1 MGGRRE
7 ARRVAIDILYQ
18 SDLTDREPSDVL
30 RDWRDAGRDVPVFT
44 RELVEGVT
52 EHLPSIDLELEEH
65 SEDWTVHRM
74 AVLDR
79 TILRVGVYELRWCDD
94 VPTSVAISAVNTAS
108 SSGSASN
115 TMFTLT
121 PIFTASTRQRRGA
134 IAIVPRATR
143 FTAFSTGRI
152 G

>member
-30 RDWRDAGRDVPVFT
+30 RDWRDAGQDVPVFT

-65 SEDWTVHRM
+65 SEDWTVQRM

-79 TILRVGVYELRWCDD
+79 TILRVGVFELRWRDD
-94 VPTSVAISAVNTAS
+94 VPTSVAINEAVEAANELSTAD
-108 SSGSASN
+108 SGRFIN
-115 TMFTLT
+115 GML
-121 PIFTASTRQRRGA
+121 GK
-134 IAIVPRATR
+134 IARDAQV
-143 FTAFSTGRI
+143 
-152 G
+152 